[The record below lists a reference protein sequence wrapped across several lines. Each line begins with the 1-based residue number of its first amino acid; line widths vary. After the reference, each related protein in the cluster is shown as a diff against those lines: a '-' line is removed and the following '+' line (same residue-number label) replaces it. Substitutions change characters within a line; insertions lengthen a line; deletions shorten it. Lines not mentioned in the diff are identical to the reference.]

1 MTKAIT
7 IWQFD
12 DAPAVLRALSTNG
25 GDEDWLAIVPKSLLT
40 YGLPSFMESSA
51 FGGDDGVKQYEYP
64 GLPNDIIV
72 ISSHA

>member
-7 IWQFD
+7 MWRFE

-25 GDEDWLAIVPKSLLT
+25 GDEDWLAIVPKALLT
-40 YGLPSFMESSA
+40 YGLPAFMESTSFA
-51 FGGDDGVKQYEYP
+51 CEDGLQKYEYP
-64 GLPNDIIV
+64 DLENDIIV